1 MQHMVRAAWWALA
14 VIALAFSIWFAV
26 TGTMADVDLGCA
38 KVAEGGAAFDCGD
51 RVTDVLG
58 IRPPVWLGIS
68 LVAPSAVAAAAG
80 RVWTSS
86 AATMALLA
94 AGIVG
99 LANWTGFWGT
109 LLVALP
115 LAALGAFVTFIQ
127 IARKRRPE
135 RHPERRRGQVR
146 G

>member
-1 MQHMVRAAWWALA
+1 MQHMVRAAWWVLA

-26 TGTMADVDLGCA
+26 TRTMADVDLGCA
-38 KVAEGGAAFDCGD
+38 KVAEGGAAFECGD
-51 RVTDVLG
+51 RITDVLG
-58 IRPPVWLGIS
+58 IWPPVWLGIS
-68 LVAPSAVAAAAG
+68 LVAPSAVAG
-80 RVWTSS
+80 RVWASG
-86 AATMALLA
+86 AATVALIV

>member
-1 MQHMVRAAWWALA
+1 MQHMVRAAWWVLA
-14 VIALAFSIWFAV
+14 VIALAFSIWFTV

-38 KVAEGGAAFDCGD
+38 KVAEGGAASDCGD

-58 IRPPVWLGIS
+58 IWPPVWLGIS

-80 RVWTSS
+80 RVWISS
-86 AATMALLA
+86 AATVALLA

-127 IARKRRPE
+127 IARERLPE
-135 RHPERRRGQVR
+135 PRRGQVR

>member
-1 MQHMVRAAWWALA
+1 MQHMVRAAWWVLA

-38 KVAEGGAAFDCGD
+38 KVAEGGAAFECGD
-51 RVTDVLG
+51 RITDVLG
-58 IRPPVWLGIS
+58 IWPPVWLGIS
-68 LVAPSAVAAAAG
+68 LVAPSAVAG
-80 RVWTSS
+80 RVWASG
-86 AATMALLA
+86 AATVALIV

-127 IARKRRPE
+127 IARKRR
-135 RHPERRRGQVR
+135 RERRRGQVR

>member
-1 MQHMVRAAWWALA
+1 M
-14 VIALAFSIWFAV
+14 
-26 TGTMADVDLGCA
+26 
-38 KVAEGGAAFDCGD
+38 
-51 RVTDVLG
+51 
-58 IRPPVWLGIS
+58 
-68 LVAPSAVAAAAG
+68 APSAVAAVAG
-80 RVWTSS
+80 RVWASG
-86 AATMALLA
+86 AATVALIV